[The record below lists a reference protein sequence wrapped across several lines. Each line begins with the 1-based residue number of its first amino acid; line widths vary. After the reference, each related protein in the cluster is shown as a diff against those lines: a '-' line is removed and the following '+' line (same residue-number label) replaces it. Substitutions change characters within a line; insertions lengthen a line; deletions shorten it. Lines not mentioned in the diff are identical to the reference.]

1 MDYIKLAQRTIAM
14 LSSMIESGECHTTRS
29 KEMKDNA
36 VNGLEQLRLH
46 SVVGR
51 SEQLVCEHKY
61 QDNVCDW
68 RGVRKCIIC
77 GQMEKA
83 IYSC

>member
-1 MDYIKLAQRTIAM
+1 MNKDEEIKQLKAI
-14 LSSMIESGECHTTRS
+14 I
-29 KEMKDNA
+29 KEQN
-36 VNGLEQLRLH
+36 EQLRIH
-46 SVVGR
+46 GVVGR

-83 IYSC
+83 N

>member
-1 MDYIKLAQRTIAM
+1 MNKDEEIKQLKATI
-14 LSSMIESGECHTTRS
+14 
-29 KEMKDNA
+29 KEQS
-36 VNGLEQLRLH
+36 EQLRLH

-83 IYSC
+83 N